1 MPKNTNRLAIA
12 LTAVGGI
19 AIFAT
24 TIGLVTR
31 IRYTGENPRAE
42 LENLVSRVQNVAFK
56 SDVFDDSTTYSQI
69 KAQLFDNSG
78 KLIAGTDLNKFISF
92 YTQVNSKLRKF
103 EPTFAPNKPFL
114 EFIDLIPNDNDQSF
128 ELRFRAKHQID
139 NNRTAFSTIISKKV
153 SFAQRSQFA
162 LAEFNSNLE
171 KITKSF
177 KENIQNL
184 RRTDFSSNFSSS
196 NLTDQKIASLTR
208 VEDFAADINR
218 AGTQLEAVEKISQYF
233 PDFQKIINELNFDQ
247 NNSFPFKQG
256 TIYNFSLEKHPG
268 TNSFILVGPNSV
280 PSFLVKAELS
290 DEAKFELKNF
300 NIEDA
305 QLLEKIDLVPQT
317 SPTSE
322 SSQNQNEQTT
332 TDQTAE
338 KQAKQPTYFADLDDI
353 LSKISIRKLN
363 FLDFKVGSQPVT
375 QASLLTSENP
385 EIRQLVQVASDLTQS
400 QSQPQ
405 TGQEVQ
411 QTTTGEATASAGT
424 GGAGTTDSN
433 TQSTGTDVASTG
445 ATTEQSNGQTGTDQQ
460 STETPPAQPKDEK
473 AELVK
478 YLEISNHTINS
489 FLGSFN
495 NKIYSSIREKSKEV
509 IDKINSELL
518 IKPISLDF
526 GDFNPYFAQR
536 QPQGVDF
543 YFDLSKAQEK
553 DGVNAENSNLEIPV
567 VINLYSSFFGDSE
580 NKLLRSK
587 TSIFELPNFK
597 KVTLAQSGQTGTDIA
612 SNLDPERK
620 TYYNLDGLPT
630 TSSQAATISV
640 STAATAATQNKQIRI
655 GSTTAYIS
663 KTELENLIG
672 DTSQTGEQT
681 DQTTESKAPKFE
693 EIKKIIGN
701 PFQYAYDFDA
711 NESMLKAWV
720 GQQKF
725 PKIEDFASFMQN
737 NLVASK
743 FNIKSLR
750 SDKFFKNEY
759 DVASFYAYLIQ
770 MEPAAVLNYLF
781 EIAKANGLIDKN
793 DSINLS
799 DIRNNNIFSIAAD
812 VKFKTTDPVYS
823 LDFNNHFL
831 GFDSRGWISNLFL
844 PKTVWEKVKDFTND
858 SDIFNQLN
866 KYSAVKIDSSST
878 SGSTAIAS
886 SGTDELYK
894 SLQDAAKKIKENLK
908 TQSSTILKAGANG
921 NNSGGGGGGA
931 GGGSGSAGASTQ
943 PSSIEAE
950 IKKFFQEKT
959 QPLSTLKDLLL
970 AFYYKAKELT
980 KFSAW
985 SKLGNDL
992 DYKIVFEK
1000 QGAVATAV
1008 SVSTTSGTTESL
1020 RTPFGI
1026 EDYKLTYYY
1035 KVFDKNTGVDKY
1047 QSPKIDLHLWVN
1059 TQDTQKSET
1068 DELNKAVL
1076 SIPPSF
1082 SLFFLKKADFDK
1094 IKKDQPGNPDKPEE
1108 SQKSNQESHKS
1119 FEQTE
1124 VFKEIQSKIQENNKD
1139 LKISVVSI
1147 DEDKINPQKYKVV
1160 NLQVEKSTPTTETT
1174 EGSSTVNS
1182 IKSSL
1187 SFQVRIALDDF
1198 NQQ

>member
-184 RRTDFSSNFSSS
+184 RRTDFSSNFSISS
-196 NLTDQKIASLTR
+196 LTDQKIASLTR
-208 VEDFAADINR
+208 VEDFAADVNR
-218 AGTQLEAVEKISQYF
+218 AGTQTEAVEKISQYF

-268 TNSFILVGPNSV
+268 TNNFILVSPNSV

-317 SPTSE
+317 SSSSE
-322 SSQNQNEQTT
+322 SSQNQNGEAKTNG
-332 TDQTAE
+332 TAE
-338 KQAKQPTYFADLDDI
+338 KQPTYFADLDDI
-353 LSKISIRKLN
+353 LSKISVRKLD
-363 FLDFKVGSQPVT
+363 FLDFKVKSGAVT
-375 QASLLTSENP
+375 QTQVSSLASENP
-385 EIRQLVQVASDLTQS
+385 EIKKLVQVASELTQN
-400 QSQPQ
+400 QTQPQ
-405 TGQEVQ
+405 AEGAGGTGQQ
-411 QTTTGEATASAGT
+411 ATTESSGSDTA
-424 GGAGTTDSN
+424 
-433 TQSTGTDVASTG
+433 STGTGAEAATGPAASGETSG
-445 ATTEQSNGQTGTDQQ
+445 ATDGQTDTQQ
-460 STETPPAQPKDEK
+460 STETPPTQLEKEK

-478 YLEISNHTINS
+478 YLEISNQTING
-489 FLGSFN
+489 FLASFN
-495 NKIYSSIREKSKEV
+495 NKIYSSIREKSKDV
-509 IDKINSELL
+509 INKINSELL

-536 QPQGVDF
+536 QPQGVEY

-553 DGVNAENSNLEIPV
+553 EGVSQSNLEIPV

-587 TSIFELPNFK
+587 TSIFEIPNFK
-597 KVTLAQSGQTGTDIA
+597 KVTLTQTGTDIA

-620 TYYNLDGLPT
+620 TFYNLDGLPT
-630 TSSQAATISV
+630 TSSQTTPVSQPV
-640 STAATAATQNKQIRI
+640 STTATTTSNKQIRI

-672 DTSQTGEQT
+672 QTTEGT

-725 PKIEDFASFMQN
+725 PKLEDFASFMQN

-781 EIAKANGLIDKN
+781 EIAKANGLIDEN

-812 VKFKTTDPVYS
+812 VKFKTTQDNPVYS

-844 PKTVWEKVKDFTND
+844 PKTVWDKVKDLTDD
-858 SDIFNQLN
+858 SDIFNELN
-866 KYSAVKIDSSST
+866 KYSSVTIGSGST
-878 SGSTAIAS
+878 SGSGSSSGGTTN

-894 SLQDAAKKIKENLK
+894 SLQEAAKKIKENLK
-908 TQSSTILKAGANG
+908 TQSSTILKAGVGNG
-921 NNSGGGGGGA
+921 TSSGGGGGGGA
-931 GGGSGSAGASTQ
+931 GAGSAGTSTQ

-970 AFYYKAKELT
+970 AFYFKAKELT

-1000 QGAVATAV
+1000 QDPETTTV
-1008 SVSTTSGTTESL
+1008 SVSTSGSPSTTETL
-1020 RTPFGI
+1020 TTPFGL

-1047 QSPKIDLHLWVN
+1047 QSPKIDLNLWVN
-1059 TQDTQKSET
+1059 KQDTQKTEK

-1082 SLFFLKKADFDK
+1082 SLFYLKKVDFEK
-1094 IKKDQPGNPDKPEE
+1094 LKKDGSTDSTDAKT
-1108 SQKSNQESHKS
+1108 

-1160 NLQVEKSTPTTETT
+1160 NLQVEKTTPTTT
-1174 EGSSTVNS
+1174 EGSSPSQSV
-1182 IKSSL
+1182 KSSL

>member
-184 RRTDFSSNFSSS
+184 RRTDFSSSFSSS
-196 NLTDQKIASLTR
+196 NLTNQKIASLTR
-208 VEDFAADINR
+208 VEDFAADVNR

-268 TNSFILVGPNSV
+268 TNNFISVGPNSV

-317 SPTSE
+317 SSTSE
-322 SSQNQNEQTT
+322 SSQNQSEETK
-332 TDQTAE
+332 TDGTAE

-363 FLDFKVGSQPVT
+363 FLDFKVTNQPVEN
-375 QASLLTSENP
+375 QVSLLTSENP
-385 EIRQLVQVASDLTQS
+385 EIRQLVQVASELTQT
-400 QSQPQ
+400 QTQPQ
-405 TGQEVQ
+405 AEQPQQETSEGSTGS
-411 QTTTGEATASAGT
+411 TA
-424 GGAGTTDSN
+424 GA
-433 TQSTGTDVASTG
+433 TGTDATSTG
-445 ATTEQSNGQTGTDQQ
+445 ATTEQQSDGQTDAQQ
-460 STETPPAQPKDEK
+460 NTETPPAQPKDEK

-478 YLEISNHTINS
+478 YLEVSKHTIND
-489 FLGSFN
+489 FLTSFN
-495 NKIYSSIREKSKEV
+495 NKIYSSIEEKSNDLIK
-509 IDKINSELL
+509 KINSELL

-553 DGVNAENSNLEIPV
+553 EGASQSNLEIPV

-597 KVTLAQSGQTGTDIA
+597 KVAPQTGTGTDIA

-620 TYYNLDGLPT
+620 TFYNLDGLPT
-630 TSSQAATISV
+630 TSSQVTTVPV
-640 STAATAATQNKQIRI
+640 SATATTATSNKQIRI

-672 DTSQTGEQT
+672 GTGSASEGTEQN
-681 DQTTESKAPKFE
+681 TESKAPKFE

-725 PKIEDFASFMQN
+725 PTLEDFASFMQN

-781 EIAKANGLIDKN
+781 EIAKANDLIDRN
-793 DSINLS
+793 VSINLN

-812 VKFKTTDPVYS
+812 VKFKTTHDNPVYS

-844 PKTVWEKVKDFTND
+844 PKTVSEKIKNLTND
-858 SDIFNQLN
+858 SDIFNELN
-866 KYSAVKIDSSST
+866 KYSAVKVGSSST
-878 SGSTAIAS
+878 AGSGAAS
-886 SGTDELYK
+886 SGTGDDLYK
-894 SLQDAAKKIKENLK
+894 SLQEAAKTIKENLK
-908 TQSSTILKAGANG
+908 TQSSAILKAGANG
-921 NNSGGGGGGA
+921 NNSGGGGGGGA
-931 GGGSGSAGASTQ
+931 GGGSGSAATSTT
-943 PSSIEAE
+943 PSSIEVE
-950 IKKFFQEKT
+950 IKKFFKEKT

-1000 QGAVATAV
+1000 ETPAATAI

-1094 IKKDQPGNPDKPEE
+1094 IKKDQPGDPDKPGE
-1108 SQKSNQESHKS
+1108 SQKTNQESHKS

-1160 NLQVEKSTPTTETT
+1160 NLQIEKTTPTTETT
-1174 EGSSTVNS
+1174 EGSSTANS
-1182 IKSSL
+1182 VKSSL

>member
-184 RRTDFSSNFSSS
+184 RRTDFSSSFSSS
-196 NLTDQKIASLTR
+196 NLTNQKIASLTR

-317 SPTSE
+317 SSSSE
-322 SSQNQNEQTT
+322 SSQETK
-332 TDQTAE
+332 TDQAGE

-363 FLDFKVGSQPVT
+363 FLDFKVGSNPVT
-375 QASLLTSENP
+375 QVSSITSDNP
-385 EIRQLVQVASDLTQS
+385 EIKQLVQVATEITQA
-400 QSQPQ
+400 QTQPQ
-405 TGQEVQ
+405 AEGAGGTGQQ
-411 QTTTGEATASAGT
+411 ASTGS
-424 GGAGTTDSN
+424 TDSN
-433 TQSTGTDVASTG
+433 TASTGTAATGTGATSTG
-445 ATTEQSNGQTGTDQQ
+445 ATTGQQSDGQTTTEEQ

-478 YLEISNHTINS
+478 YLEVSKHTIND
-489 FLGSFN
+489 FLTSFN
-495 NKIYSSIREKSKEV
+495 NKIYSSIEEKSNDLIK
-509 IDKINSELL
+509 KINSELL

-553 DGVNAENSNLEIPV
+553 EGVRQSNLEIPV

-597 KVTLAQSGQTGTDIA
+597 KVTLTQTGTGTDIA

-630 TSSQAATISV
+630 TSSQATPVSQPV
-640 STAATAATQNKQIRI
+640 STTGAATTPNKQIRI

-672 DTSQTGEQT
+672 DTSQASEQT
-681 DQTTESKAPKFE
+681 EQTGESKAPKFE

-725 PKIEDFASFMQN
+725 PKLEDFASFMQN

-781 EIAKANGLIDKN
+781 EIAKANDLIDKN

-844 PKTVWEKVKDFTND
+844 PKTVWEKAKDLTND

-866 KYSAVKIDSSST
+866 QYSAVKIDS
-878 SGSTAIAS
+878 GSTTGSTTTS
-886 SGTDELYK
+886 SGTGDELYK
-894 SLQDAAKKIKENLK
+894 SLQESAKKIKENLK
-908 TQSSTILKAGANG
+908 TQSSSILKAGVANG
-921 NNSGGGGGGA
+921 
-931 GGGSGSAGASTQ
+931 GGGSGSSGSESTQ
-943 PSSIEAE
+943 PSSIEDE
-950 IKKFFQEKT
+950 IKKFFKDET

-970 AFYYKAKELT
+970 AFYFKAKELT
-980 KFSAW
+980 KFNAW

-1000 QGAVATAV
+1000 QGAVATTV
-1008 SVSTTSGTTESL
+1008 SVSSTSSTETESL
-1020 RTPFGI
+1020 HVPFGL

-1047 QSPKIDLHLWVN
+1047 QSPKIDLNLWVN
-1059 TQDTQKSET
+1059 KQDTQKTEK
-1068 DELNKAVL
+1068 DELNKAIL

-1082 SLFFLKKADFDK
+1082 SLFFLKKEEFDK
-1094 IKKDQPGNPDKPEE
+1094 IKKDGE
-1108 SQKSNQESHKS
+1108 STEATGAKS

-1160 NLQVEKSTPTTETT
+1160 NLQVEKTTPTTAEQ
-1174 EGSSTVNS
+1174 GSSTASSV
-1182 IKSSL
+1182 KSSL

>member
-78 KLIAGTDLNKFISF
+78 KLLAGTDLNKFISF

-196 NLTDQKIASLTR
+196 NLTNQKIASLTR

-218 AGTQLEAVEKISQYF
+218 AGTQTEAVEKISQYF

-305 QLLEKIDLVPQT
+305 QLLEKIDLVPQV
-317 SPTSE
+317 SSSSE
-322 SSQNQNEQTT
+322 SSQNQNEQTK
-332 TDQTAE
+332 TDGSAD
-338 KQAKQPTYFADLDDI
+338 KQVKQPTYFADLDDI

-363 FLDFKVGSQPVT
+363 FLDFKVTNQPVDT
-375 QASLLTSENP
+375 QTQVSLLTSEKP
-385 EIRQLVQVASDLTQS
+385 EVKQLVQVAAELTQN
-400 QSQPQ
+400 QTQPQ
-405 TGQEVQ
+405 AEGAGQQ
-411 QTTTGEATASAGT
+411 GTTGDASG
-424 GGAGTTDSN
+424 
-433 TQSTGTDVASTG
+433 STGTGVGAAASGESSGATETDTESTG
-445 ATTEQSNGQTGTDQQ
+445 ATTEQPA
-460 STETPPAQPKDEK
+460 ETQPAQPEDKTK
-473 AELVK
+473 ELVK
-478 YLEISNHTINS
+478 YLEVSNRTIND
-489 FLGSFN
+489 FLASFN
-495 NKIYSSIREKSKEV
+495 NKIYSSIREKSKDV
-509 IDKINSELL
+509 VDKINSELL

-536 QPQGVDF
+536 QPQGVEY

-553 DGVNAENSNLEIPV
+553 EGVSQDNSNLEIPV

-597 KVTLAQSGQTGTDIA
+597 KVTLAQPGQTGTDIA

-630 TSSQAATISV
+630 TSSQAAAVTV
-640 STAATAATQNKQIRI
+640 SATATTATQNKQIRI

-672 DTSQTGEQT
+672 QTGQTSEGAEQT
-681 DQTTESKAPKFE
+681 GESKAPKFE

-725 PKIEDFASFMQN
+725 PKLEDFASFTEN

-781 EIAKANGLIDKN
+781 EIAKANDLIDKN

-812 VKFKTTDPVYS
+812 VKFKTAQNNPVYS

-844 PKTVWEKVKDFTND
+844 PKTVWDKVKDFTND
-858 SDIFNQLN
+858 SDIFNEIN
-866 KYSAVKIDSSST
+866 KYSSVTVGSSST
-878 SGSTAIAS
+878 SGSGAAS
-886 SGTDELYK
+886 SGIGDLYK
-894 SLQDAAKKIKENLK
+894 SLQESAKKIKDELK
-908 TQSSTILKAGANG
+908 KQSSAILKAGVSGNG
-921 NNSGGGGGGA
+921 
-931 GGGSGSAGASTQ
+931 GGGSGSTT

-950 IKKFFQEKT
+950 IKKFFEEKT
-959 QPLSTLKDLLL
+959 QPLTTLKDLLL
-970 AFYYKAKELT
+970 AFYFKAKELT

-1000 QGAVATAV
+1000 QPDSMSRTV
-1008 SVSTTSGTTESL
+1008 SVSATSSTETESL
-1020 RTPFGI
+1020 HIPFGL

-1047 QSPKIDLHLWVN
+1047 QSPKIDLNLWVN
-1059 TQDTQKSET
+1059 KQDTQKTER

-1082 SLFFLKKADFDK
+1082 SLFFLKKEDFEML
-1094 IKKDQPGNPDKPEE
+1094 KKDGSTQP
-1108 SQKSNQESHKS
+1108 KS
-1119 FEQTE
+1119 FEETA

-1160 NLQVEKSTPTTETT
+1160 NLQVEKTTPTT
-1174 EGSSTVNS
+1174 EGSSTASSV
-1182 IKSSL
+1182 KSSL

-1198 NQQ
+1198 SQQ

>member
-196 NLTDQKIASLTR
+196 NLTNQKIASLTR

-218 AGTQLEAVEKISQYF
+218 AGTQTEAVEKISQYF

-268 TNSFILVGPNSV
+268 TNSFILVSPNSV

-290 DEAKFELKNF
+290 EDAKFELKNF

-317 SPTSE
+317 SSTSE
-322 SSQNQNEQTT
+322 SSQETK
-332 TDQTAE
+332 TDQAGE
-338 KQAKQPTYFADLDDI
+338 KQTKQPTYFADLDDI
-353 LSKISIRKLN
+353 LSKISVRKLN
-363 FLDFKVGSQPVT
+363 FLDFKVTNQPVDAQT
-375 QASLLTSENP
+375 QVGLLSSENP
-385 EIRQLVQVASDLTQS
+385 EIRQLVQVASDLTQD
-400 QSQPQ
+400 QTQPQ
-405 TGQEVQ
+405 AEGATGTGQE
-411 QTTTGEATASAGT
+411 
-424 GGAGTTDSN
+424 
-433 TQSTGTDVASTG
+433 ASTG
-445 ATTEQSNGQTGTDQQ
+445 PDTASNGTTTEQTDTQQ
-460 STETPPAQPKDEK
+460 STETPPTQPEDEK

-495 NKIYSSIREKSKEV
+495 NKIYSSIREKSNDV
-509 IDKINSELL
+509 INKINSELL

-526 GDFNPYFAQR
+526 GDFNPYFAQK
-536 QPQGVDF
+536 QPQGVEY

-553 DGVNAENSNLEIPV
+553 EGASQSNLEIPV

-597 KVTLAQSGQTGTDIA
+597 KVEITQTGTDIA

-630 TSSQAATISV
+630 TSSQAATVTV
-640 STAATAATQNKQIRI
+640 STTAATTTPNKQIRI

-672 DTSQTGEQT
+672 DTI
-681 DQTTESKAPKFE
+681 QTTEGTGQTNESKVSKFE

-725 PKIEDFASFMQN
+725 PKLEDFASFMQN

-844 PKTVWEKVKDFTND
+844 PKTVWEKVKTFTND

-866 KYSAVKIDSSST
+866 QYSAVTVSSSST
-878 SGSTAIAS
+878 SGSTTTAS
-886 SGTDELYK
+886 SGTTDELYK
-894 SLQDAAKKIKENLK
+894 SLQDAAKKIKDELK
-908 TQSSTILKAGANG
+908 KQSSSILKAGVENG
-921 NNSGGGGGGA
+921 GAASGGGGGGA
-931 GGGSGSAGASTQ
+931 GGSGSTT

-970 AFYYKAKELT
+970 AFYFKAKELT

-1000 QGAVATAV
+1000 QGVPSTTV
-1008 SVSTTSGTTESL
+1008 SVSASSGTTESL
-1020 RTPFGI
+1020 HIPFGL

-1047 QSPKIDLHLWVN
+1047 QSPKIDLNLWVN
-1059 TQDTQKSET
+1059 KQDTQKTEK

-1082 SLFFLKKADFDK
+1082 SLFFLKKEDFDK
-1094 IKKDQPGNPDKPEE
+1094 IKKDGSTEP
-1108 SQKSNQESHKS
+1108 KS
-1119 FEQTE
+1119 FEQTK
-1124 VFKEIQSKIQENNKD
+1124 VFKEIQAKIQENNKD

-1160 NLQVEKSTPTTETT
+1160 NLQVEKNATAT
-1174 EGSSTVNS
+1174 EGSSTVS
-1182 IKSSL
+1182 SVKSSL

>member
-78 KLIAGTDLNKFISF
+78 KLIVGTDLNKFISF

-196 NLTDQKIASLTR
+196 NLIDQKIASLTR
-208 VEDFAADINR
+208 VEDFAADVNR

-317 SPTSE
+317 SSTSG
-322 SSQNQNEQTT
+322 SSQNQNEETK
-332 TDQTAE
+332 TDGTAE
-338 KQAKQPTYFADLDDI
+338 KQPTYFADLDDI

-375 QASLLTSENP
+375 QVSLLSSGNSE
-385 EIRQLVQVASDLTQS
+385 IKQLVQVASELTQN
-400 QSQPQ
+400 QTQPQ
-405 TGQEVQ
+405 AEQPQQ
-411 QTTTGEATASAGT
+411 QTSEG
-424 GGAGTTDSN
+424 
-433 TQSTGTDVASTG
+433 STGTGAAGTDTGSTG
-445 ATTEQSNGQTGTDQQ
+445 ATTEQSTQQTDTEQP
-460 STETPPAQPKDEK
+460 TETPPAQPKDEK

-489 FLGSFN
+489 FLSSFN
-495 NKIYSSIREKSKEV
+495 NKIYSSIREKSKDV
-509 IDKINSELL
+509 INKINSELL

-526 GDFNPYFAQR
+526 GDFNPYFTQR

-553 DGVNAENSNLEIPV
+553 EGVSQSNLEIPV

-597 KVTLAQSGQTGTDIA
+597 KVALTQTSPGTDIA

-630 TSSQAATISV
+630 TSSQAAAVPV
-640 STAATAATQNKQIRI
+640 STTAATTTQNKQIRI

-672 DTSQTGEQT
+672 GSSPTTEGT

-725 PKIEDFASFMQN
+725 PKLEDFASFMQN

-781 EIAKANGLIDKN
+781 EIAKANDLIDKN

-812 VKFKTTDPVYS
+812 VKFKTTQDNPVYS

-844 PKTVWEKVKDFTND
+844 PKTVWEKAKDLTND

-866 KYSAVKIDSSST
+866 QFSAVKVESNST
-878 SGSTAIAS
+878 SGSGAATA
-886 SGTDELYK
+886 SGTGTDDLYK
-894 SLQDAAKKIKENLK
+894 SLQDAAKKIKEHLK

-921 NNSGGGGGGA
+921 NNSVGGGGGGA
-931 GGGSGSAGASTQ
+931 GGSGSTQ
-943 PSSIEAE
+943 PSSIEDE
-950 IKKFFQEKT
+950 IKKFFKEKT
-959 QPLSTLKDLLL
+959 QPLTTLKDLLL
-970 AFYYKAKELT
+970 AFYFKAKELT

-1000 QGAVATAV
+1000 QQVAETTTV
-1008 SVSTTSGTTESL
+1008 SVSASPSTEAESSHV
-1020 RTPFGI
+1020 PFGL

-1047 QSPKIDLHLWVN
+1047 QSPKIDLNLWVN
-1059 TQDTQKSET
+1059 KQDTQKTEK

-1082 SLFFLKKADFDK
+1082 SLFYLKKEDFDK
-1094 IKKDQPGNPDKPEE
+1094 LKKDGSTDSTGSTEGTEAKG
-1108 SQKSNQESHKS
+1108 

-1124 VFKEIQSKIQENNKD
+1124 IFKEIQAKIQENNKD

-1160 NLQVEKSTPTTETT
+1160 NLQVEKSTPTTE
-1174 EGSSTVNS
+1174 GSSTVS
-1182 IKSSL
+1182 SVKSSL

>member
-196 NLTDQKIASLTR
+196 NLTNQKIASLTR

-305 QLLEKIDLVPQT
+305 QLLEKIDLVPQV
-317 SPTSE
+317 SSTSE
-322 SSQNQNEQTT
+322 SSQNQSGETN
-332 TDQTAE
+332 TDQAGE
-338 KQAKQPTYFADLDDI
+338 KQTKQPTYFADLDDI
-353 LSKISIRKLN
+353 LSKISIRKLD
-363 FLDFKVGSQPVT
+363 FLDFKVKSDAGT
-375 QASLLTSENP
+375 QAQVSSLASENP
-385 EIRQLVQVASDLTQS
+385 EIKKLVQVASELSQA

-405 TGQEVQ
+405 AGESGGTGQQ
-411 QTTTGEATASAGT
+411 G
-424 GGAGTTDSN
+424 
-433 TQSTGTDVASTG
+433 STGSTDSTG
-445 ATTEQSNGQTGTDQQ
+445 ATAATTTESAGTDTGSNGSTGTEQQPNGQTDNTDQQ
-460 STETPPAQPKDEK
+460 STETAPAQPEDEK
-473 AELVK
+473 AKLVQL
-478 YLEISNHTINS
+478 LEVSNHTIND
-489 FLGSFN
+489 FLTSFN
-495 NKIYSSIREKSKEV
+495 QKIYSSIQEKSNDLV
-509 IDKINSELL
+509 HKINSELL

-526 GDFNPYFAQR
+526 GDFNPYFAQK
-536 QPQGVDF
+536 QPQGIEY

-553 DGVNAENSNLEIPV
+553 EGVSHSNLEIPV

-597 KVTLAQSGQTGTDIA
+597 KVVPQTGSGTGADIA

-620 TYYNLDGLPT
+620 TFYNLDGLPT
-630 TSSQAATISV
+630 TSSQATPVAV
-640 STAATAATQNKQIRI
+640 SATATTANQNKQIRI

-672 DTSQTGEQT
+672 QTGQATEGTDQTGE
-681 DQTTESKAPKFE
+681 SKTPKFE

-725 PKIEDFASFMQN
+725 PTLEDFASFMQN

-781 EIAKANGLIDKN
+781 EIAKANDLIDKN

-812 VKFKTTDPVYS
+812 VKFKTTQDNPVYS
-823 LDFNNHFL
+823 LDFNSHFL

-844 PKTVWEKVKDFTND
+844 PKTVWQKVNAFTND
-858 SDIFNQLN
+858 SDIFKQLN
-866 KYSAVKIDSSST
+866 EYSAVKIDSSST
-878 SGSTAIAS
+878 SGSGATTS
-886 SGTDELYK
+886 SGTGDELYK
-894 SLQDAAKKIKENLK
+894 SLQEAAKTIKENLK
-908 TQSSTILKAGANG
+908 TQSSAILKAGTNG
-921 NNSGGGGGGA
+921 NNSGGGGGG
-931 GGGSGSAGASTQ
+931 GSAGTSTT

-950 IKKFFQEKT
+950 IQKFFQEKT

-1000 QGAVATAV
+1000 QTG
-1008 SVSTTSGTTESL
+1008 STSSSSSGTAESL

-1082 SLFFLKKADFDK
+1082 SLFFLKKEDFDK
-1094 IKKDQPGNPDKPEE
+1094 ITKGGSTEA
-1108 SQKSNQESHKS
+1108 KS
-1119 FEQTE
+1119 FETTE
-1124 VFKEIQSKIQENNKD
+1124 VFKEIQAKIQENNKD

-1174 EGSSTVNS
+1174 EGSSTSQSV
-1182 IKSSL
+1182 KSSL

>member
-196 NLTDQKIASLTR
+196 NLTNQKIASLTR

-218 AGTQLEAVEKISQYF
+218 AGTQTEAVEKISQYF

-290 DEAKFELKNF
+290 EDAKFELKNF

-305 QLLEKIDLVPQT
+305 QLLEKIDLVPQV
-317 SPTSE
+317 SSISE
-322 SSQNQNEQTT
+322 SSQNQNQETN
-332 TDQTAE
+332 TDQAGE

-353 LSKISIRKLN
+353 LSKISIRKLD
-363 FLDFKVGSQPVT
+363 FLDFKVKSDAVT
-375 QASLLTSENP
+375 QAQVNLLASENP
-385 EIRQLVQVASDLTQS
+385 EIKKLVQVASELTQT
-400 QSQPQ
+400 QPQ
-405 TGQEVQ
+405 AEQPQQQASEGSTGSTTGTAETGTASTG
-411 QTTTGEATASAGT
+411 TTTGQ
-424 GGAGTTDSN
+424 
-433 TQSTGTDVASTG
+433 QSD
-445 ATTEQSNGQTGTDQQ
+445 GQTGTDQQ
-460 STETPPAQPKDEK
+460 PEETPPAQPKDEK

-478 YLEISNHTINS
+478 YLEVSKHTIND
-489 FLGSFN
+489 FLTSFN
-495 NKIYSSIREKSKEV
+495 NKIYSSIEEKSNDLIK
-509 IDKINSELL
+509 KINSELL

-553 DGVNAENSNLEIPV
+553 EGASQSNLEIPV

-597 KVTLAQSGQTGTDIA
+597 KVAPQTGTGTDIA

-620 TYYNLDGLPT
+620 TFYNLDGLPT
-630 TSSQAATISV
+630 TSSQVTTVPV
-640 STAATAATQNKQIRI
+640 SATATTATQNKQIRI

-672 DTSQTGEQT
+672 GTSQTGEQT
-681 DQTTESKAPKFE
+681 EGTGQTTESKAPKFE

-725 PKIEDFASFMQN
+725 PKFEDFASFMQN

-781 EIAKANGLIDKN
+781 EIAKANDLIDKN

-799 DIRNNNIFSIAAD
+799 DIRTNNIFSIAAD
-812 VKFKTTDPVYS
+812 VKFKTTQNNPVYS

-844 PKTVWEKVKDFTND
+844 PKTVWDKAKDLTND

-866 KYSAVKIDSSST
+866 QYSAVTVGSGTST
-878 SGSTAIAS
+878 GSGTTAS
-886 SGTDELYK
+886 SGTGDELYK
-894 SLQDAAKKIKENLK
+894 ELQEAAKKIKEHLK
-908 TQSSTILKAGANG
+908 TQSSSILKAGVANG
-921 NNSGGGGGGA
+921 TSSGGGGGGGA
-931 GGGSGSAGASTQ
+931 SGSGSAATSTT

-959 QPLSTLKDLLL
+959 QPLTTLKDLLL
-970 AFYYKAKELT
+970 AFYFKAKELT

-1000 QGAVATAV
+1000 QQGAETTTV
-1008 SVSTTSGTTESL
+1008 SVSASPSGATESL
-1020 RTPFGI
+1020 HVPFGL

-1047 QSPKIDLHLWVN
+1047 QSPKIDLNLWVN
-1059 TQDTQKSET
+1059 KQDTQKTER

-1082 SLFFLKKADFDK
+1082 SLFFLKKEDFDK
-1094 IKKDQPGNPDKPEE
+1094 IKKGESTQP
-1108 SQKSNQESHKS
+1108 KS
-1119 FEQTE
+1119 FEETA
-1124 VFKEIQSKIQENNKD
+1124 VFKEIQAKIQENNKD

-1160 NLQVEKSTPTTETT
+1160 NLQIEKNATTTES
-1174 EGSSTVNS
+1174 SSTANS
-1182 IKSSL
+1182 VKSSL

>member
-218 AGTQLEAVEKISQYF
+218 AGTQTEAVEKISQYF

-317 SPTSE
+317 SSTSE
-322 SSQNQNEQTT
+322 SSQNQNEETK
-332 TDQTAE
+332 TDGTAE
-338 KQAKQPTYFADLDDI
+338 KQAKQATYFADLDDI
-353 LSKISIRKLN
+353 LSKISVRKLN
-363 FLDFKVGSQPVT
+363 FLDFKVTNQPVEN
-375 QASLLTSENP
+375 QVSLLTSENP
-385 EIRQLVQVASDLTQS
+385 EIRQLVQVASNLTQA
-400 QSQPQ
+400 QAQPQ
-405 TGQEVQ
+405 ADQTTGQQGSEGSTGSNAGTTGTTGTAAAGVASGEASGATTGQ
-411 QTTTGEATASAGT
+411 QSDGQTTTE
-424 GGAGTTDSN
+424 
-433 TQSTGTDVASTG
+433 
-445 ATTEQSNGQTGTDQQ
+445 EQ

-478 YLEISNHTINS
+478 YLEVSKHTIND
-489 FLGSFN
+489 FLTSFN
-495 NKIYSSIREKSKEV
+495 NKIYSSIEEKSNDLIK
-509 IDKINSELL
+509 KINSELL

-526 GDFNPYFAQR
+526 GDFNPYFTQR
-536 QPQGVDF
+536 QPQGVEY

-553 DGVNAENSNLEIPV
+553 EGVRQSNLEIPV

-587 TSIFELPNFK
+587 TSIFEIPNFK
-597 KVTLAQSGQTGTDIA
+597 KVVPQTGQTSTDIA

-630 TSSQAATISV
+630 TSSQATPVPV
-640 STAATAATQNKQIRI
+640 STTATTTGNKQIRI

-672 DTSQTGEQT
+672 ETSPASGET

-725 PKIEDFASFMQN
+725 PKLEDFASFMQN

-793 DSINLS
+793 DSINLN

-812 VKFKTTDPVYS
+812 VKFKTTQDNPVYS

-844 PKTVWEKVKDFTND
+844 PKTVWEKVKALTND

-866 KYSAVKIDSSST
+866 QFSAVKIGSGST
-878 SGSTAIAS
+878 SGSGGTTS
-886 SGTDELYK
+886 SGTDDLYK
-894 SLQDAAKKIKENLK
+894 SLQDAAKKIKEDLK
-908 TQSSTILKAGANG
+908 KQNSTILKAGVNG
-921 NNSGGGGGGA
+921 NNSGGGGGGGA
-931 GGGSGSAGASTQ
+931 GAGAGGSGSTTT
-943 PSSIEAE
+943 SSIEAE
-950 IKKFFQEKT
+950 IKKFFKDKT

-970 AFYYKAKELT
+970 AFYFKAKELT

-1000 QGAVATAV
+1000 QPESVATT
-1008 SVSTTSGTTESL
+1008 VSTSSSPSVAESL
-1020 RTPFGI
+1020 HTPFGL

-1047 QSPKIDLHLWVN
+1047 QSPKIDLNLWVN
-1059 TQDTQKSET
+1059 KQDTQKTER

-1082 SLFFLKKADFDK
+1082 SLFFLKKEDFDK
-1094 IKKDQPGNPDKPEE
+1094 IKKDGSTE
-1108 SQKSNQESHKS
+1108 STDTKT
-1119 FEQTE
+1119 FETTE
-1124 VFKEIQSKIQENNKD
+1124 VFKEIQAKIQENNKD

-1160 NLQVEKSTPTTETT
+1160 NLQIEKTTPTTT
-1174 EGSSTVNS
+1174 EGSSTSQSV
-1182 IKSSL
+1182 KSSL